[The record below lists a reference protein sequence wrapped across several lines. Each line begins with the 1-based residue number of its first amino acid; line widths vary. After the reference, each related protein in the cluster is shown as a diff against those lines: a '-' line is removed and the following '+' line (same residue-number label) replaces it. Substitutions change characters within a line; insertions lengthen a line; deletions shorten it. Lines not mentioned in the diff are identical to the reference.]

1 MSLGSFNTTISEAVH
16 PFSSVT
22 VTVYVP
28 SIKLMGLSVVE
39 TVVPTS
45 LSVSTS

>member
-1 MSLGSFNTTISEAVH
+1 MAIGSVSVISKVDDSVH

-28 SIKLMGLSVVE
+28 APISLKSSVVS
-39 TVVPTS
+39 PFDQ
-45 LSVSTS
+45 LNK